1 MSQTWKIIVA
11 VIITAV
17 VVGGGFYFWQQS
29 KDVETPQ
36 ITQETGTQ
44 TPVTTPTAETEK
56 TFEGSGF
63 SFAYPIKYTADSK
76 GLWTEEGY
84 KSHINPPAACD
95 TCQIPEVEVK
105 ATTSNN
111 TVDQQIISDYDLSGT
126 TLAEMSKQTGIKYEN
141 VKIGDNDFIKITV
154 SDMFDVTGYYT
165 KHNNQIVAFRV
176 YWTERDNEA
185 LKEII
190 STLKF

>member
-1 MSQTWKIIVA
+1 MNQTWKIVVA
-11 VIITAV
+11 VIITAA
-17 VVGGGFYFWQQS
+17 VVGGGFYFWQQN
-29 KDVETPQ
+29 KEVETPQ
-36 ITQETGTQ
+36 VTQEQDQ
-44 TPVTTPTAETEK
+44 TPTLVVETEK
-56 TFEGSGF
+56 IFEGSGF
-63 SFAYPIKYTADSK
+63 SFAYPKEYTADEK

-84 KSHINPPAACD
+84 QRHINPPEACD

-111 TVDQQIISDYDLSGT
+111 TLDQQIISDYDLPGT
-126 TLAEMSKQTGIKYEN
+126 TLEEMSEQTGIKYEN

-190 STLKF
+190 STLRF

>member
-1 MSQTWKIIVA
+1 MNQTWKIIVA
-11 VIITAV
+11 VIITAI
-17 VVGGGFYFWQQS
+17 VVGGGFYFWQQN
-29 KDVETPQ
+29 KEVETPQ
-36 ITQETGTQ
+36 ITQETKDK
-44 TPVTTPTAETEK
+44 TPVPAVETDK

-63 SFAYPIKYTADSK
+63 SFTYQKGYTADDK

-84 KSHINPPAACD
+84 QRHINPPEACD
-95 TCQIPEVEVK
+95 TCQIPEVQVK

-111 TVDQQIISDYDLSGT
+111 TVDQQIISDYDLPGT
-126 TLAEMSKQTGIKYEN
+126 TLAEMSAQTGIKYEN
-141 VKIGDNDFIKITV
+141 VKIGDNDFVKITV

>member
-1 MSQTWKIIVA
+1 MNQTGKIIVA
-11 VIITAV
+11 VVITAI
-17 VVGGGFYFWQQS
+17 VVGGGFYFLEQNKQ
-29 KDVETPQ
+29 VETPQ
-36 ITQETGTQ
+36 VTQENETQ
-44 TPVTTPTAETEK
+44 TPVVETEK

-63 SFAYPIKYTADSK
+63 SFTYPKTYIADDK

-84 KSHINPPAACD
+84 KLHTNPPETCD

-105 ATTSNN
+105 AVTTND
-111 TVDQQIISDYDLSGT
+111 TLDEQIISDFDLSGT
-126 TLAEMSKQTGIKYEN
+126 TLAEQGDFIKYET

-165 KHNNQIVAFRV
+165 KHNNVIVAFRV
-176 YWTERDNEA
+176 YFGDKDNEA
-185 LKEII
+185 LRDII

>member
-1 MSQTWKIIVA
+1 MNQTWKIIIA
-11 VIITAV
+11 VIITAI

-29 KDVETPQ
+29 KDVKAPQ
-36 ITQETGTQ
+36 NTQEI
-44 TPVTTPTAETEK
+44 EK

-63 SFAYPIKYTADSK
+63 SFTYPTKYTADSK

-84 KSHINPPAACD
+84 KKHITPPEACD
-95 TCQIPEVEVK
+95 TCQIPEIEVE
-105 ATTSNN
+105 ATTSNK
-111 TVDQQIISDYDLSGT
+111 TVDQKIISDYDLPGT
-126 TLAEMSKQTGIKYEN
+126 TLAEMSAQTGITYEN
-141 VKIGDNDFIKITV
+141 VKIGDNDFVKITA
-154 SDMFDVTGYYT
+154 SDLHDVTGYYT

>member
-1 MSQTWKIIVA
+1 MNQTWKIIVA

-17 VVGGGFYFWQQS
+17 VVGGGFYFWQQN
-29 KDVETPQ
+29 KVVETPQ
-36 ITQETGTQ
+36 IT
-44 TPVTTPTAETEK
+44 PTTKDQVHATVVETEK

-63 SFAYPIKYTADSK
+63 SFTYPKEYTEDNE

-84 KSHINPPAACD
+84 QRHINPPEACD

-111 TVDQQIISDYDLSGT
+111 TLDQQIISDYGLPGT
-126 TLAEMSKQTGIKYEN
+126 TLVEMSKQTGIKYEN
-141 VKIGDNDFIKITV
+141 IKIGDNDFVKITV

-165 KHNNQIVAFRV
+165 KQNNQIVAFRV
-176 YWTERDNEA
+176 YWTERDNKS
-185 LKEII
+185 LKDII
-190 STLKF
+190 STLKFE

>member
-1 MSQTWKIIVA
+1 MSKAGKIIVA

-29 KDVETPQ
+29 K
-36 ITQETGTQ
+36 
-44 TPVTTPTAETEK
+44 
-56 TFEGSGF
+56 TFEGNGF
-63 SFAYPIKYTADSK
+63 SFVYPTEYTADDK

-84 KSHINPPAACD
+84 NLHVNPPEACD

-105 ATTSNN
+105 ATTTNN
-111 TVDQQIISDYDLSGT
+111 TLDQQIISDFDLSGA
-126 TLAEMSKQTGIKYEN
+126 TLSEMSEQTGIKYET
-141 VKIGDNDFIKITV
+141 VKIGENDFIKITV

-165 KHNNQIVAFRV
+165 KNNNQIVAFKV
-176 YWTERDNEA
+176 YSTDKDNET
-185 LKEII
+185 LRDII

>member
-1 MSQTWKIIVA
+1 MNQTWKIIVA
-11 VIITAV
+11 VIITAI
-17 VVGGGFYFWQQS
+17 VVGGGFYFWQQN
-29 KDVETPQ
+29 KAIETPQ
-36 ITQETGTQ
+36 VTQEEDQ
-44 TPVTTPTAETEK
+44 TPVLVVETEK

-63 SFAYPIKYTADSK
+63 SFTYPTEYTVDDA

-84 KSHINPPAACD
+84 QRHINPPE
-95 TCQIPEVEVK
+95 TCSVCHIPEIEVK
-105 ATTSNN
+105 ATISNN
-111 TVDQQIISDYDLSGT
+111 TLDQQIISDYALPGT
-126 TLAEMSKQTGIKYEN
+126 TLEEMSEQTSIKYED

>member
-1 MSQTWKIIVA
+1 MNQTVKIIVA
-11 VIITAV
+11 VVITAV
-17 VVGGGFYFWQQS
+17 VVGGGFYFWEQNKQI
-29 KDVETPQ
+29 EAPQ
-36 ITQETGTQ
+36 VTQEQ
-44 TPVTTPTAETEK
+44 DEVSTPTVTTEK

-63 SFAYPIKYTADSK
+63 SFTYPKEYTADNK

-84 KSHINPPAACD
+84 ELHMNPPETCD

-105 ATTSNN
+105 AVTTND
-111 TVDQQIISDYDLSGT
+111 TLDQQIISDFDLSGS
-126 TLAEMSKQTGIKYEN
+126 TLEEMSELTGIQYET

-165 KHNNQIVAFRV
+165 KHNNHIVAFRV
-176 YWTERDNEA
+176 YFSDQDNET
-185 LKEII
+185 LKNII